1 MRKAEDRIHIQRL
14 WSIYEEKRKD
24 SKISANSRYTL
35 YLYIYM
41 NDLDKTY
48 LHHDMD
54 YIRYKDLVKK
64 TESNKVLR
72 VKAFKIAIDAKY
84 DSSGRGLVSIIY

>member
-1 MRKAEDRIHIQRL
+1 
-14 WSIYEEKRKD
+14 
-24 SKISANSRYTL
+24 
-35 YLYIYM
+35 M

-72 VKAFKIAIDAKY
+72 IKAFKIAIDAKY

>member
-1 MRKAEDRIHIQRL
+1 MRKKERIQKFLQIVDTRC
-14 WSIYEEKRKD
+14 IC
-24 SKISANSRYTL
+24 IF
-35 YLYIYM
+35 M

-72 VKAFKIAIDAKY
+72 VKTFKIAIDAKY
-84 DSSGRGLVSIIY
+84 DSSGRGLVSIVYKFLIRNLAAVVLNLC